1 MALEC
6 APMRSQCWGQCSA
19 VNPNSMS
26 ITIDALADWTCQRF
40 CCRHLF
46 DWHPKITWLRDTVLL
61 VDNVWNQIQRREVFT
76 KRGELGGRRFWRK
89 LDNEQW
95 RDVQM
100 FTKRPNGL
108 HLGCSQI
115 IIVIVLDVDE
125 EDVGFELV
133 KLSSNVV
140 FWRFDRLASAW
151 RERATGDG
159 LGWDVLVR
167 TGRRLGGGVKL
178 CLVQLGL
185 GGRGSGFNWG
195 LGGGRWVQ
203 GRAHNSG
210 ALSPSG
216 ATVAA
221 RKI

>member
-1 MALEC
+1 MC
-6 APMRSQCWGQCSA
+6 P
-19 VNPNSMS
+19 
-26 ITIDALADWTCQRF
+26 DALPMLRPVLRCQSQFNVNHDWRARRLNMPTILLPASFWLASQNYLTQRHGF
-40 CCRHLF
+40 VGWQCLKSNSEKRSVYKAR
-46 DWHPKITWLRDTVLL
+46 WVGREEVLKEA
-61 VDNVWNQIQRREVFT
+61 W
-76 KRGELGGRRFWRK
+76 
-89 LDNEQW
+89 QW
-95 RDVQM
+95 TM
-100 FTKRPNGL
+100 A
-108 HLGCSQI
+108 GCS
-115 IIVIVLDVDE
+115 DVHQTPKRAPSRLLANYHCHCA
-125 EDVGFELV
+125 GCW
-133 KLSSNVV
+133 
-140 FWRFDRLASAW
+140 WRRCGLWIGEIEFKCCILKIDRLASAW

-159 LGWDVLVR
+159 LGWVELVR
-167 TGRRLGGGVKL
+167 TGRRTGRGGKL